1 MVPANGTAV
10 FDRLSLLAQPGSS
23 QTVTFRLVSEEAGA
37 EVPGGIQVCA
47 QQHTQQPH
55 TFTHSL
61 ARKVTDRHHSLLCL
75 CTSLYLLS
83 CVSLL
88 RLCTAQNL
96 PVPLPRLCPPPH
108 SAHRLQVVQVSLP
121 NCSWGQATTPVGCH
135 VCTSPLF
142 TFASPTSRCS
152 ICPQQAALCSGTS
165 LLPGEGYWVSGPRS
179 TRLHRC
185 PRRSACSRCVWV
197 SYVCRT

>member
-1 MVPANGTAV
+1 MCTRAHTAATHIH
-10 FDRLSLLAQPGSS
+10 SLP
-23 QTVTFRLVSEEAGA
+23 GA
-37 EVPGGIQVCA
+37 ESNRQA
-47 QQHTQQPH
+47 
-55 TFTHSL
+55 SL
-61 ARKVTDRHHSLLCL
+61 SALPLYLSAPL

-96 PVPLPRLCPPPH
+96 PVPLPRFCPPSH
-108 SAHRLQVVQVSLP
+108 SAHRLQVVRVSLP
-121 NCSWGQATTPVGCH
+121 SCSWGQATTPVGCH